1 MTLPSEVSQGTFIET
16 VTICHFP
23 IPQSSS
29 KKKIEPLV
37 RILQDSGC
45 QEMEEKMVLGIVL
58 LVISESG
65 QWMQEDQG
73 LRDSVGYT
81 ENSSSV

>member
-1 MTLPSEVSQGTFIET
+1 MPFSY
-16 VTICHFP
+16 
-23 IPQSSS
+23 SSKQF

-65 QWMQEDQG
+65 QWMQEDQE
-73 LRDSVGYT
+73 LKDSVGYT